1 MNPVAQVFIVAGG
14 LLALL
19 AGIGLLRFSTPYAR
33 FHAAGKASP
42 VAFLLV
48 AVGASIE
55 VGAAGVA
62 QLAVAGAALVLTL
75 PAATHL
81 LFRATHRT
89 VPSPH
94 LRADALAEAEAEA
107 NRSHSDTERLGDDAS
122 GSTRSTEITTQ
133 DNSNTETNTDI
144 NTDGPR

>member
-1 MNPVAQVFIVAGG
+1 MHVVAQILLLAGAF
-14 LLALL
+14 LALL

-48 AVGASIE
+48 AVGAAIE
-55 VGAAGVA
+55 VGWAGTA
-62 QLAVAGAALVLTL
+62 QLVVAAAALVLTL

-94 LRADALAEAEAEA
+94 LGTDALAEAEDLARAQAREA
-107 NRSHSDTERLGDDAS
+107 DSDR
-122 GSTRSTEITTQ
+122 
-133 DNSNTETNTDI
+133 TD
-144 NTDGPR
+144 